1 MTPRRSRQRR
11 AGANVAIQLDQLW
24 TWVLAFFWPFV
35 RVAAMLSAAPLIGGR
50 LLPMRVRLMLA
61 LVLTGVVL
69 PLVGPV
75 PALDPLSPG
84 GLLVVVNQVLIGAA
98 MGLALQVV
106 FNALVVGGQ
115 IIGASMGLGFASVV
129 DPQNG
134 IQVPVVSQL
143 YFLMGALI
151 FLALDGH
158 LRMVELVARSFATLP
173 LDGGLGPRHFQGL
186 ALWGALMFSEGMR
199 LALPVVSVVLL
210 TNLALGVATRAAP
223 QLNVFALGFSVTLIL
238 GLAAMLLS
246 LGHLG
251 PLFTDLLARGFATMA
266 ALVAG

>member
-1 MTPRRSRQRR
+1 MPTLT
-11 AGANVAIQLDQLW
+11 IQLDQVHA
-24 TWVLAFFWPFV
+24 WVLAFLWPFV
-35 RVAAMLSAAPLIGGR
+35 RVAAMLSALPVIGGR
-50 LLPMRVRLMLA
+50 LLPMRVRLVLA
-61 LVLTGVVL
+61 LVLTWVVL

-75 PALDPLSPG
+75 PPLDPLSPAG
-84 GLLVVVNQVLIGAA
+84 VLVVANQVLIGAA
-98 MGLALQVV
+98 MGLALQLA
-106 FNALVVGGQ
+106 FNALLVGGQ
-115 IIGASMGLGFASVV
+115 VIGASMGLGFASVV

-143 YFLMGALI
+143 YFILGALI

-173 LDGGLGPRHFQGL
+173 ADGRGLDPGHLKGL
-186 ALWGALMFSEGMR
+186 ALWGALMFGEGMR

-223 QLNVFALGFSVTLIL
+223 QLNVFALGFAVTLLL
-238 GLAAMLLS
+238 GLTAVLLT

-251 PLFTDLLARGFATMA
+251 PLFAGLLARAFGRVA

>member
-1 MTPRRSRQRR
+1 M
-11 AGANVAIQLDQLW
+11 AIPIDQLW

-35 RVAAMLSAAPLIGGR
+35 RIAAMLSAAPLIGGR

-61 LVLTGVVL
+61 LTLTWVVL
-69 PLVGPV
+69 PLVGPIPPV
-75 PALDPLSPG
+75 DPLSPA
-84 GLLVVVNQVLIGAA
+84 GLLVVVNQVLIGTA

-106 FNALVVGGQ
+106 FNALVMGGQ

-143 YFLMGALI
+143 YFLLGALI
-151 FLALDGH
+151 FLSLDGH

-173 LDGGLGPRHFQGL
+173 VDGGGLAPQHFQGL
-186 ALWGALMFSEGMR
+186 ALWGALMFGEGMR

-238 GLAAMLLS
+238 GLTAMLLS
-246 LGHLG
+246 LDQLG
-251 PLFTDLLARGFATMA
+251 PLFTNLLGRAFEIVA

>member
-1 MTPRRSRQRR
+1 MTPHPQRAAR
-11 AGANVAIQLDQLW
+11 PSVAIQLDQLW

-35 RVAAMLSAAPLIGGR
+35 RIAAMLTATPLIGGR
-50 LLPMRVRLMLA
+50 LLPVRVRLMLA
-61 LVLTGVVL
+61 LTLTWVVL
-69 PLVGPV
+69 PVVGPIPPV
-75 PALDPLSPG
+75 DPLSPAG
-84 GLLVVVNQVLIGAA
+84 LVVVANQLLIGAA

-173 LDGGLGPRHFQGL
+173 LDGGGLDPQHFQGL
-186 ALWGALMFSEGMR
+186 ALWGALMFGEGMR
-199 LALPVVSVVLL
+199 LALPVVSVVLV

-238 GLAAMLLS
+238 GLATMLLT
-246 LGHLG
+246 LGQVG
-251 PLFTDLLARGFATMA
+251 PLFTELLARAFEKIA